1 MYLPTLK
8 HFVNRHR
15 LQRLRVADVI
25 VQLLLFRQRNLS
37 LKKRIVIKISIFL
50 LKYLP

>member
-1 MYLPTLK
+1 MSVYVPTLK

-25 VQLLLFRQRNLS
+25 TQVLLFRHRNLS
-37 LKKRIVIKISIFL
+37 LKEFK
-50 LKYLP
+50 